1 MAVAGDAGLRA
12 SGAEAGAGGAGCR
25 LGLEEVVG
33 VGVRREVDA
42 AFSPAEPG
50 AAPAGGG
57 WERMGPPKELW
68 WRSRDEEDAPLG
80 SWSSSIGVGAAC
92 ILEVVV
98 DGEVGVAIEE
108 RETPGAGA
116 GERMIGVGESVG
128 GGGGQIGQI
137 GEKPDAA
144 VYAEAGGG

>member
-1 MAVAGDAGLRA
+1 M
-12 SGAEAGAGGAGCR
+12 
-25 LGLEEVVG
+25 
-33 VGVRREVDA
+33 RREVDA

-98 DGEVGVAIEE
+98 RKVGLDDSARIGSVVVGIAEL
-108 RETPGAGA
+108 AGSPVGDSA
-116 GERMIGVGESVG
+116 GVGGDGHSG
-128 GGGGQIGQI
+128 GG
-137 GEKPDAA
+137 E
-144 VYAEAGGG
+144 